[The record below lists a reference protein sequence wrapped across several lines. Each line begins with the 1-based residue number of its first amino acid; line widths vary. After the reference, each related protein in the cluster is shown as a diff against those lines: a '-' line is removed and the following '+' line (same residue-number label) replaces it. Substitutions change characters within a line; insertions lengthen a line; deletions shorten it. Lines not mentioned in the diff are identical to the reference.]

1 MSHFTSKHLGKW
13 QGIYNDLINGP
24 KLPLNESSCWIMG
37 EKHGLIAIF
46 DKDEILHIEASNN
59 ILKSIQ
65 SFITSGSLIHFRSL
79 VAIIEFNISEKTAH
93 YRSSKGPLS
102 KKIDKRI
109 GDFSYSVVQ
118 APKNHINKLARA
130 FNVVSD
136 SRLSGPTSASN
147 ISIDSLPK

>member
-93 YRSSKGPLS
+93 SRSSKGPLS
-102 KKIDKRI
+102 KKIDKRV

>member
-93 YRSSKGPLS
+93 SRSSKGPLS

>member
-1 MSHFTSKHLGKW
+1 MSHFNPKHLGKW

-24 KLPLNESSCWIMG
+24 KLPLNESSCWMMG
-37 EKHGLIAIF
+37 EKHGLIAVF
-46 DKDEILHIEASNN
+46 DQDEILYIEASNN
-59 ILKSIQ
+59 IFKSIH
-65 SFITSGSLIHFRSL
+65 SFITSGSSIHFRNL

-93 YRSSKGPLS
+93 SRSSKGPLS

-109 GDFSYSVVQ
+109 GGFSYSVVQ
-118 APKNHINKLARA
+118 EPKNHINNLARA

-136 SRLSGPTSASN
+136 SRLSGPTAVSN

>member
-46 DKDEILHIEASNN
+46 DEDEILHIEASNN

-93 YRSSKGPLS
+93 SRSSKGPLS